1 LPTKKR
7 TNKTS
12 RSSTDI
18 SPLDG
23 ITFSFVER
31 LSLRKDSTA
40 STDTYYTACEFV
52 GDETHS
58 DSSRESDNSLYQIP
72 CVPKAFMDT
81 SVHSEDLHYLCTS
94 RESDQISLSSTASSS
109 GYPRR
114 PDSGGV
120 PLYIPMNN
128 VRGGHSPSSNS
139 KVSVSS
145 PKSHLRP
152 RKVFYTFYSFLPAQ
166 SHIHHRRK
174 SFLPSQ
180 REFPSL
186 VVFSFIIKNLSYA
199 RRVFFT
205 PVEVFS
211 VLVESSLRS

>member
-1 LPTKKR
+1 M
-7 TNKTS
+7 
-12 RSSTDI
+12 
-18 SPLDG
+18 DG

-139 KVSVSS
+139 KVSVSP
-145 PKSHLRP
+145 PKSHLHP
-152 RKVFYTFYSFLPAQ
+152 QKVFSTFL
-166 SHIHHRRK
+166 
-174 SFLPSQ
+174 
-180 REFPSL
+180 
-186 VVFSFIIKNLSYA
+186 
-199 RRVFFT
+199 
-205 PVEVFS
+205 
-211 VLVESSLRS
+211 ESSILFSPFYQRRESYSSS